1 MSSIQSLEY
10 DFFCQTDYCNFS
22 TCTYLCQGPNS
33 LQSSNTPFQI
43 IHTAKLTDPFIFV
56 STGPIFRLT
65 AGTHLQLTL
74 CGLQSTIRQPQIVVV
89 VIQQLP
95 SNSLQTTWQP
105 QHLSPSRHPLSVIF
119 NIWDC
124 PWLLH
129 SIKART
135 QFHNLALEVRLLVLG
150 KQGLLCPFPWN

>member
-1 MSSIQSLEY
+1 MSSIQCLEY

-22 TCTYLCQGPNS
+22 TYTYLCQGPNS

-150 KQGLLCPFPWN
+150 KQGPLCPFPWN

>member
-1 MSSIQSLEY
+1 MI
-10 DFFCQTDYCNFS
+10 FFVKQTIVILVHV
-22 TCTYLCQGPNS
+22 CTYLCQGPNS

-95 SNSLQTTWQP
+95 SNSLQTT
-105 QHLSPSRHPLSVIF
+105 
-119 NIWDC
+119 
-124 PWLLH
+124 
-129 SIKART
+129 
-135 QFHNLALEVRLLVLG
+135 
-150 KQGLLCPFPWN
+150 